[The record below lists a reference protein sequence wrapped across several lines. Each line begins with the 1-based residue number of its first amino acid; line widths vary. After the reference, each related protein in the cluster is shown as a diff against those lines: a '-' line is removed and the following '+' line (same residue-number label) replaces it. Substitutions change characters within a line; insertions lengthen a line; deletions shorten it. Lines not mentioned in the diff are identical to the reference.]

1 MHHHQSLDPF
11 TVWEICVS
19 QLTKLV
25 HFNHTEINPKDG
37 SCIKET
43 FRLNSEI
50 SKSYQQAIFTSQG
63 LLFRNATKKSPCPI
77 QKQASFVA
85 LNVVGLNQYGST

>member
-63 LLFRNATKKSPCPI
+63 LLFCNTTKK
-77 QKQASFVA
+77 KQAYFVA
-85 LNVVGLNQYGST
+85 INVVGLNQYGST